1 MGSPI
6 CKLCGGC
13 RKKYKFAQQSAEWLY
28 STSYRFLQLQ
38 IENAEVCNP
47 LMILRGKAATE
58 CMSSLYTVMEHLK
71 IRRHRSFF
79 FADMGMRCKKPL
91 IFISSERN
99 NL

>member
-1 MGSPI
+1 
-6 CKLCGGC
+6 
-13 RKKYKFAQQSAEWLY
+13 
-28 STSYRFLQLQ
+28 
-38 IENAEVCNP
+38 
-47 LMILRGKAATE
+47 MILREKAAATE
-58 CMSSLYTVMEHLK
+58 CMALRALSPSLYTVMEHLK

>member
-1 MGSPI
+1 MGSPV

-79 FADMGMRCKKPL
+79 FADMGMRMQETAHFYKQRKK
-91 IFISSERN
+91 
-99 NL
+99 

>member
-1 MGSPI
+1 
-6 CKLCGGC
+6 
-13 RKKYKFAQQSAEWLY
+13 
-28 STSYRFLQLQ
+28 
-38 IENAEVCNP
+38 
-47 LMILRGKAATE
+47 MILRGKEATE
-58 CMSSLYTVMEHLK
+58 YMALRTLSPSLYTVMEHLK